1 MLAVSFLLAAFT
13 VGKFLLQKT
22 SLVLVGLV
30 MFFSQL
36 RKDKRLQ
43 HSRDSDVDVDMEV
56 ST

>member
-43 HSRDSDVDVDMEV
+43 RSRDSDVDVDMEV